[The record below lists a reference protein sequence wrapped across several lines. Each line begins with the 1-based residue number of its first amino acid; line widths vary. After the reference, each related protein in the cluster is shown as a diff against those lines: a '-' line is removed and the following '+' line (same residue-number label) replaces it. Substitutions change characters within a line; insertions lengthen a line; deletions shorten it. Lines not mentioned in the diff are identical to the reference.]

1 VHCNFPD
8 GHKYCRKCRRG
19 RGCARGRQVHCL
31 PDKPGTENRE
41 QGYSLFFAPS
51 PAMRE
56 AYPHLKNLWEMGP
69 TAAPYD
75 TMHLVL
81 LNVVSHMWKLFAGL
95 KLVDKKKDEA

>member
-1 VHCNFPD
+1 
-8 GHKYCRKCRRG
+8 
-19 RGCARGRQVHCL
+19 
-31 PDKPGTENRE
+31 
-41 QGYSLFFAPS
+41 
-51 PAMRE
+51 MRE